1 MTPRTQSKASR
12 GAAKRRQTPRRSQTA
27 AVAKSQPTDRVAT
40 VRLMAKAVLWAAFFA
55 GLFTLHAHVVMQT
68 AALRAESSR
77 LQADVQDLID
87 ARGPLAKELWEA
99 QESGRLRATA
109 EKELGMV
116 TVLSR
121 DRLRVTA
128 ETRREVKEAALMWH
142 WPAGETT
149 PQAEE
154 KDPLIEILA
163 GLWTGPDTAG

>member
-1 MTPRTQSKASR
+1 VTPRAKSKASR
-12 GAAKRRQTPRRSQTA
+12 GAAKRRQSPRRSQTA

-40 VRLMAKAVLWAAFFA
+40 VRLMAKAVLWAVFFA

-77 LQADVQDLID
+77 LQRDVQELIN

-99 QESGRLRATA
+99 QESGRLQAIA
-109 EKELGMV
+109 QEELGMV

-121 DRLRVTA
+121 DRLRVGA
-128 ETRREVKEAALMWH
+128 ETRREVEEAAMMWH
-142 WPAGETT
+142 WPAGET

-154 KDPLIEILA
+154 KRPLIEILA